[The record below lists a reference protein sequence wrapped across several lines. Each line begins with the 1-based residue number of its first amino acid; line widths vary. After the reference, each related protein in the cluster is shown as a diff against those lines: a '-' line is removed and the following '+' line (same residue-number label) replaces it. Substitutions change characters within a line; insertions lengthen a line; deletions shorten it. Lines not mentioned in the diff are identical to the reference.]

1 MKYSKAFKFL
11 ISLGVI
17 TLPMGIG
24 ILIIMFAMISEID

>member
-11 ISLGVI
+11 IFLGVI

-24 ILIIMFAMISEID
+24 ILIIMVEKMGE